1 MMGLRD
7 PTSPRFILWLSRA
20 RGAIMHPKIIK
31 GRPCVWPRDHGHKQT
46 RAHYDETQPLTAGP
60 TSVKPPAAALLTS
73 LLTTP

>member
-1 MMGLRD
+1 M
-7 PTSPRFILWLSRA
+7 
-20 RGAIMHPKIIK
+20 
-31 GRPCVWPRDHGHKQT
+31 CVATPLLYHARDHGHKQT